1 MEEDKRIVWVDWLKV
16 TACFMVMVV
25 HSSEP
30 FYLGGNGALI
40 ENGSD
45 ALWLAFFDSLARSC
59 VPLFVIASSF
69 LLFPLNYS
77 AGTFFKK
84 RAIKILI
91 PFALWSLFY
100 AFYWGDPATNLKGLL
115 LNFNYPAGHLWF
127 IYMLAGLYLIMPL
140 LSPWA
145 RNVGKKELSVYI
157 GIWFF
162 STLIPLI
169 RDWVSTEPM
178 AIVYGPTGIPRQ
190 ALYPLFGEA
199 CWNNYSIFYYMSGF
213 VGYLLVGLWLR
224 KFGADISRKKALL
237 TAIPCFI
244 VGFIIC
250 FGGFVRRVFTMAGGH
265 FPVGETSGDSVWWET
280 TWGYDSVGVA
290 LMAIG
295 AVLLIM
301 RITSCGKFYRY
312 AILPISK
319 ASYGMYLCHMAVL
332 AFYAELFRSII
343 PSTPLV
349 ILATAVASFI
359 TVAVAA
365 VGLRR
370 IPLIGKLIV

>member
-1 MEEDKRIVWVDWLKV
+1 MEENKRIVWVDWLKV

-40 ENGSD
+40 ENGTD
-45 ALWLAFFDSLARSC
+45 ALWLAFFDSLVRSC

-77 AGTFFKK
+77 TGTFFRK
-84 RAIKILI
+84 RVIRILI
-91 PFALWSLFY
+91 PFAVWTIFY
-100 AFYWGDPATNLKGLL
+100 AFYWGDPVTNLKGLL
-115 LNFNYPAGHLWF
+115 LNFNYAAGHLWF
-127 IYMLAGLYLIMPL
+127 IYMLTGLYLIMPL

-157 GIWFF
+157 AIWFF

-178 AIVYGPTGIPRQ
+178 TIIYGPTGIPRQ
-190 ALYPLFGEA
+190 ALYPIFGEA
-199 CWNNYSIFYYMSGF
+199 CWNNYGILYYMSGF
-213 VGYLLVGLWLR
+213 VGYLLIGLWVR
-224 KFGADISRKKALL
+224 KFGADISLKKALL

-244 VGFIIC
+244 GGFLIC
-250 FGGFVRRVFTMAGGH
+250 FGGFVRRVFTAADGH
-265 FPVGETSGDSVWWET
+265 FPVGESSADSVWWET
-280 TWGYDSVGVA
+280 TWGYDSIGVA

-295 AVLLIM
+295 AVLLIS
-301 RITSCGKFYRY
+301 RITNCGKFYRH
-312 AILPISK
+312 AILPMSK
-319 ASYGMYLCHMAVL
+319 AGYGMYLCHMVAL
-332 AFYAELFRSII
+332 AFYAELFRGII

-365 VGLRR
+365 VGMRK
-370 IPLIGKLIV
+370 IPVIGKFIV